1 MAKKILVVDDEENI
15 RELFRE
21 ELEEEGYEVH
31 LASGGEEAIR
41 MVDEVNPD
49 LVTLDIRMPGMDGIE
64 TLRAIKEKRRE
75 LPMVMCTAYPEYK
88 HDFGVWASEAYVV
101 KSTDLKE
108 LKDKIRE
115 VLGSD

>member
-41 MVDEVNPD
+41 MVDELEPD

-64 TLRAIKEKRRE
+64 TLRAIKEKKRD
-75 LPMVMCTAYPEYK
+75 LPMVMWTAYPEYK

-115 VLGSD
+115 VLGSE